1 MRNRDTDVKSIDG
14 PRQLVRYNPVMVANS
29 SKGVLDR
36 LLDPVARC
44 LTLESA
50 KHLVSL
56 RADPLA
62 QDRIDHLAEASTE
75 GRLSPEDRAEY
86 EAYVAAASFI
96 ATLQSKA
103 RAMLSGK
110 VGA

>member
-1 MRNRDTDVKSIDG
+1 MAA
-14 PRQLVRYNPVMVANS
+14 NPAN
-29 SKGVLDR
+29 GVLDR

-44 LTLESA
+44 LTAESA
-50 KHLVSL
+50 KHLVAL

-62 QDRIDHLAEASTE
+62 QNRIEQLAEGSTE
-75 GRLSPEDRAEY
+75 GRLSLEERAEY

-96 ATLQSKA
+96 AILQSKA
-103 RAMLSGK
+103 RAMLSGE